1 MTNPIFARLAHTA
14 RSMPVMAI
22 FLFLLLAVS
31 PATQA
36 HAQTNEVDAAR
47 LAYLDGHYEEALKVL
62 IPAAEAGNANAQN
75 IVAIAYENGNG
86 VAKDVRKAMEW
97 YEKSV
102 AQGFSKAEFNLAT
115 LLREAPEGITQDY
128 ARAAALFEAGIA
140 KNYPHSFWERGRMHA
155 QGEGGEVDLKAA
167 IALYE
172 RGLALGNG
180 QSGNALA
187 ELYRRGEGVE
197 KDEVRAR
204 EIYAEA
210 ARTGYG
216 VAMGN
221 LGYMY
226 ESGIGGEQNDLAAYT
241 LYLEAVALGDG
252 NAGVNLADFLINRP
266 GYWTDNARAGAYCL
280 WGLDTI
286 SPEQLDRVKPV
297 CEAVNNALSEAE
309 REQAARIR
317 AEW

>member
-1 MTNPIFARLAHTA
+1 MTNPIFARLGFVALWLCLT
-14 RSMPVMAI
+14 V
-22 FLFLLLAVS
+22 AVS
-31 PATQA
+31 PAAQA
-36 HAQTNEVDAAR
+36 DEVDAAR
-47 LAYLDGHYEEALKVL
+47 LAYLDGHHEEALKIL

-86 VAKDVRKAMEW
+86 VTKDVVKAMEW

-102 AQGFSKAEFNLAT
+102 AQGFAKAEFNLGT
-115 LLREAPEGITQDY
+115 LLREAPDGIAQDY

-140 KNYPHSFWERGRMHA
+140 KDYPHAFWERGRMHA
-155 QGEGGEVDLKAA
+155 QGEGGAVDLKAA
-167 IALYE
+167 IGLYE

-187 ELYRRGEGVE
+187 ELYRMGNGVE

-204 EIYAEA
+204 EIYTEA
-210 ARTGYG
+210 AKTGYG

-226 ESGIGGEQNDLAAYT
+226 ESGIGGEQNDLAAYA

-266 GYWTDNARAGAYCL
+266 GYWSNNARAGAYCL
-280 WGLDTI
+280 WGLDAI

-297 CEAVNNALSEAE
+297 CEAVNGALSEAE